1 MNMQCLVLGQL
12 GVNCYLLTDS
22 GEAAVIDPGAEC
34 DKIIQHIEKSG
45 CTLKKILLTHGHFDH
60 IGAVSELAQRTKA
73 PVYVHSG
80 DAKMLTD
87 NSCNLSF
94 LTGEHVKPHTPD
106 VFLDDIKKIE
116 LGETVVKVF
125 HTPGHSE
132 GCVSFLWGDMLF
144 DGDLLFQGSIGRY
157 DFGDLDTELHSIK
170 FLMDNFDDSIRL
182 YPGHG
187 MSTTIGHERIYNP
200 YSVYWN
206 DLK

>member
-12 GVNCYLLTDS
+12 GVNCYILTDN

-60 IGAVSELAQRTKA
+60 IGAVSELAQKTET

-80 DAKMLTD
+80 DGKMLTD

-94 LTGEHVKPHTPD
+94 LTGEQVKPYTPD
-106 VFLDDIKKIE
+106 VFLDDIKEIE
-116 LGETVVKVF
+116 LGETVIKVF

-132 GCVSFLWGDMLF
+132 GCVSFLWGDRLF
-144 DGDLLFQGSIGRY
+144 NGDLLFQGSIGRY
-157 DFGDLDTELHSIK
+157 DFGDLDTELRSIK

>member
-12 GVNCYLLTDS
+12 GVNCYILTDN

-80 DAKMLTD
+80 DGKMLTD

-94 LTGEHVKPHTPD
+94 LTGEQVKPHTPD
-106 VFLDDIKKIE
+106 VFLDDIKGIE
-116 LGETVVKVF
+116 LGETVIKVF

-132 GCVSFLWGDMLF
+132 GCVSFLWGDRLF

-157 DFGDLDTELHSIK
+157 DFGDLDTELRSIK

>member
-22 GEAAVIDPGAEC
+22 GEAAVVDPGAEC
-34 DKIIQHIEKSG
+34 DKSIQHIEKSG

-94 LTGEHVKPHTPD
+94 LTGEQVKPHTPD

>member
-12 GVNCYLLTDS
+12 GVNCYILTDN

-60 IGAVSELAQRTKA
+60 IGAVSELAQKTET

-80 DAKMLTD
+80 DGKMLTD

-94 LTGEHVKPHTPD
+94 LTGEQVKPHTPD
-106 VFLDDIKKIE
+106 VFLDDIKEIE
-116 LGETVVKVF
+116 LGETVIKVF

-132 GCVSFLWGDMLF
+132 GCVSFLWGDRLF

-157 DFGDLDTELHSIK
+157 DFGDLDTELRSIK

>member
-12 GVNCYLLTDS
+12 GVNCYILTDN

-60 IGAVSELAQRTKA
+60 IGAVSELAQKTET

-80 DAKMLTD
+80 DGKMLTD

-94 LTGEHVKPHTPD
+94 LTGEQVKPHTPD
-106 VFLDDIKKIE
+106 VFLDDIKGIE
-116 LGETVVKVF
+116 LGETVIKVF

-132 GCVSFLWGDMLF
+132 GCVSFLWGDRLF

-157 DFGDLDTELHSIK
+157 DFGDLDTELRSIK

>member
-12 GVNCYLLTDS
+12 GVNCYILTDN

-60 IGAVSELAQRTKA
+60 IGAVSELAQKTET

-80 DAKMLTD
+80 DGKMLTD
-87 NSCNLSF
+87 NSYNLSF
-94 LTGEHVKPHTPD
+94 LTGEQVKPHTPD
-106 VFLDDIKKIE
+106 VFLDDIKEIE
-116 LGETVVKVF
+116 LGETVIKVF

-132 GCVSFLWGDMLF
+132 GCVSFLWGDRLF

-157 DFGDLDTELHSIK
+157 DFGDLDTELRSIK

>member
-12 GVNCYLLTDS
+12 GVNCYILTDN

-60 IGAVSELAQRTKA
+60 IGAVSELAQKTEA

-80 DAKMLTD
+80 DGKMLTD

-94 LTGEHVKPHTPD
+94 LTGEQVKPHTPD
-106 VFLDDIKKIE
+106 VFLDDIKEIE
-116 LGETVVKVF
+116 LGETVIKVF

-132 GCVSFLWGDMLF
+132 GCVSFLWGDRLF

-157 DFGDLDTELHSIK
+157 DFGDLDTELRSIK

>member
-12 GVNCYLLTDS
+12 GVNCYLLTDN

-34 DKIIQHIEKSG
+34 DKIIQYIEKSG
-45 CTLKKILLTHGHFDH
+45 CILKKILLTHGHFDH
-60 IGAVSELAQRTKA
+60 IGAVSELAQKTEA

-94 LTGEHVKPHTPD
+94 LTGEQVKPHTPD
-106 VFLDDIKKIE
+106 VFLDDIKEIE
-116 LGETVVKVF
+116 LGGTVIKVF

-132 GCVSFLWGDMLF
+132 GCVSFLWGDRLF

-157 DFGDLDTELHSIK
+157 DFGDLDTELRSIK